1 LVCGVPASPLYFTCS
16 PLPPRGV
23 MPPAPYVLSTSRFPL
38 PAICAIKGTKGATV
52 PGPSPAR
59 LRERWRVSHDL

>member
-1 LVCGVPASPLYFTCS
+1 VCVVSAAPPSFTCS

-23 MPPAPYVLSTSRFPL
+23 VPPSPYVLRTSCFPL
-38 PAICAIKGTKGATV
+38 PAVCAIKGTKGAPV